1 MKKRF
6 LPLTIAAVITFSCT
20 TEKPA
25 GTTILSFGTPYG
37 TSQEI
42 MIGKVKTV
50 VEKNYWAL
58 PDGDS
63 YKKGN
68 PLTKADRDSLKGWT
82 DDFEAVYDEN
92 GVFVKGT
99 GLDENDKPIWKNE
112 SIIENK
118 QVARMNTFEKDTLRE
133 YVELKYGDNGFVISG
148 TRKRGGVDT
157 LMESITMKTNAVGYP
172 TEFMVFN
179 PKGEPTYKVVE
190 TYDEQ
195 NRFTKFEVFDKDGKF
210 NYRYEV
216 KYNDKGKVSELK
228 IKDKDNNVTASNYF
242 TYEYDA
248 KGNWIKAIVKDDKNH
263 VVIEE
268 RSYTYFE

>member
-1 MKKRF
+1 MKKLI
-6 LPLTIAAVITFSCT
+6 LPLTIAAVITFGCT

-25 GTTILSFGTPYG
+25 GTTILSLGTPYG

-50 VEKNYWAL
+50 VEKNYWAI

-118 QVARMNTFEKDTLRE
+118 QVTRMNTFRNDTLRE
-133 YVELKYGDNGFVISG
+133 YIELKRGDNGFVISG
-148 TRKRGGVDT
+148 TRTRGGVDT

-179 PKGEPTYKVVE
+179 PKGEPTYKVAL

-216 KYNDKGKVSELK
+216 KYNDKGKVSELN
-228 IKDKDNNVTASNYF
+228 ISDKDHKVTASNYF

-248 KGNWIKAIVKDDKNH
+248 KGNWVKAIVKDDKNH

>member
-25 GTTILSFGTPYG
+25 GTTILGEGTPY
-37 TSQEI
+37 SNYPEI
-42 MIGKVKTV
+42 MVGKVKTV
-50 VEKNYWAL
+50 VEKNYWAI

-68 PLTKADRDSLKGWT
+68 PLTKADRDSISGWS
-82 DDFEAVYDEN
+82 DDFEAEYNMNGILTACTFLYESGIPPREIENVIENNLITKMNYLRNDSIKFYDNLKYDEN
-92 GVFVKGT
+92 G
-99 GLDENDKPIWKNE
+99 L
-112 SIIENK
+112 
-118 QVARMNTFEKDTLRE
+118 L
-133 YVELKYGDNGFVISG
+133 ISG
-148 TRKRGGVDT
+148 TRFRAEVDT
-157 LMESITMKTNAVGYP
+157 IMFSVNIMTNSVGYP
-172 TEFMVFN
+172 TEIQLIN
-179 PKGEPTYKVVE
+179 SKGEPAEKYVQTF
-190 TYDEQ
+190 DEQ
-195 NRFTKFEVFDKDGKF
+195 NRFLKFETFNKDGII
-210 NYRYEV
+210 NYMHEV

-242 TYEYDA
+242 TYEYDE
-248 KGNWIKAIVKDDKNH
+248 KGNWVKAIVKDDKNH

>member
-1 MKKRF
+1 MKK
-6 LPLTIAAVITFSCT
+6 LILSLTIVALMAFSCT

-25 GTTILSFGTPYG
+25 GTTILGDGTPYSN
-37 TSQEI
+37 SQEI

-50 VEKNYWAL
+50 VEKNYWAV
-58 PDGDS
+58 PEGES

-68 PLTKADRDSLKGWT
+68 PLTKADRDSIGGWT

-92 GVFVKGT
+92 GVIIVCT
-99 GLDENDKPIWKNE
+99 GLDENNNPTWKSE

-118 QVARMNTFEKDTLRE
+118 VVVKRNFSRNDTLR
-133 YVELKYGDNGFVISG
+133 YYDQYKYADNGFLISG
-148 TRKRGGVDT
+148 TRTRAGVDT
-157 LMESITMKTNAVGYP
+157 LMISVTIKTNSVGYP
-172 TEFMVFN
+172 TEFKLFN
-179 PKGEPTYKVVE
+179 PKGETTSKYAQ

-195 NRFTKFEVFDKDGKF
+195 NRFTKLEVSNKKGII
-210 NYRYEV
+210 NYTYEV

-228 IKDKDNNVTASNYF
+228 IKDKDNKVTGSNYL

-248 KGNWIKAIVKDDKNH
+248 KGNWVKAIVKDDKNH

>member
-6 LPLTIAAVITFSCT
+6 LPLTIAAIIVFGCA
-20 TEKPA
+20 TEKPT
-25 GTTILSFGTPYG
+25 GTTILSLGTPYG

-92 GVFVKGT
+92 GVFVNGT

-118 QVARMNTFEKDTLRE
+118 QVARMNIFGKDTLRE
-133 YVELKYGDNGFVISG
+133 YIELKYGDNGFLISG
-148 TRKRGGVDT
+148 TRTRGGLDT

-179 PKGEPTYKVVE
+179 PKGEPAYKVVL

-195 NRFTKFEVFDKDGKF
+195 NRFTKLEVFDKGGIINF
-210 NYRYEV
+210 IYEV
-216 KYNDKGKVSELK
+216 KYNDKSKVSELLL
-228 IKDKDNNVTASNYF
+228 KDKENNITSSNYF

-268 RSYTYFE
+268 RSYIYFD

>member
-1 MKKRF
+1 MKKLI
-6 LPLTIAAVITFSCT
+6 LPLTIAAVLTFSCA

-25 GTTILSFGTPYG
+25 GTTILGDGTPY
-37 TSQEI
+37 SNSPEI
-42 MIGKVKTV
+42 MVGKVKTV
-50 VEKNYWAL
+50 VEKNYWAE

-68 PLTKADRDSLKGWT
+68 ILTRAEHDSLGWT

-92 GVFVKGT
+92 GVIVVCT
-99 GLDENDKPIWKNE
+99 GLDENGKSTWKNE
-112 SIIENK
+112 SVIENK
-118 QVARMNTFEKDTLRE
+118 LVVKRNFYRNDTLRV
-133 YVELKYGDNGFVISG
+133 YDQFKYDEKGFLTNGSRYRSG
-148 TRKRGGVDT
+148 IDT
-157 LMESITMKTNAVGYP
+157 LLLSANAKTNSVGYP
-172 TEFMVFN
+172 TEFQMIN
-179 PKGEPTYKVVE
+179 SKGEPIDKYVY

-195 NRFTKFEVFDKDGKF
+195 NRFTQFEVFDKDGKF

-216 KYNDKGKVSELK
+216 QYNDKSKVSELK
-228 IKDKDNNVTASNYF
+228 IRDKDNKVTASNYF

-248 KGNWIKAIVKDDKNH
+248 NGNWVKAVVKDDKNH